1 MTIIMNWHSRRW
13 QMRKQMRTPVFD
25 TPECYKRLR
34 VRYVRG
40 GTRPRSIPSGRVLMH
55 NRVFHGRTSRCGDA
69 GFRCWTA
76 DARFA
81 DFEECPPERACEH
94 WRDDPEGCLRRAQ
107 ETLPWAKLLPGTPRL
122 MDRQGR

>member
-1 MTIIMNWHSRRW
+1 
-13 QMRKQMRTPVFD
+13 MRKQMRTPVFD

-81 DFEECPPERACEH
+81 DFEECPCGYGGLKHYARKEHVSTGVTIRRDACAGHKRRCRGQSSCPER
-94 WRDDPEGCLRRAQ
+94 RA
-107 ETLPWAKLLPGTPRL
+107 
-122 MDRQGR
+122 